1 MHRCASAKRPAGSI
15 STHSHPP
22 YPQPDREE
30 NPPTEEEFYSF
41 KGEED
46 PPKKKCIP
54 NRQK

>member
-15 STHSHPP
+15 YTHSHPP

-46 PPKKKCIP
+46 PPKKK
-54 NRQK
+54 